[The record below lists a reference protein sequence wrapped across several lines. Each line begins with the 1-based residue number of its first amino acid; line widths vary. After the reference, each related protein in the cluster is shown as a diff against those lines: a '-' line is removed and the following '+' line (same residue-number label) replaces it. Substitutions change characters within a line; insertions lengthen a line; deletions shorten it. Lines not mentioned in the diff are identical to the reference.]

1 MICAARILRAMDT
14 PGIPS
19 PRQAWQ
25 AALTIGFATALC
37 MWVVGFLARLPAVQA
52 SAMITLDI
60 FGAIQITAGAILGAW
75 AGSRQGLKIGALA
88 GLITGIVNLLLV
100 GSLMS
105 DPTRV
110 NALRSEWPLFLGIAL
125 IGLPVLSVI
134 GAGAGAAMR
143 KRAPGIAPGTAP
155 PLVNWHGWFAI
166 VAAAATLALLIVGGL
181 VTSLQAGLAVPDWP
195 NSFGFNMFLL
205 PLAHM
210 QGGAYFEHTHRL
222 FGTLVGLTTL
232 TLLILTFL
240 VDSRRLPRALCAV
253 AFVFVVVQGILGGLR
268 VTGKPTL
275 SQTDVAPST
284 PLALV
289 HGVSGQALF
298 ALMCVIACITSARWK
313 RDDAPRIATRPGS
326 PRAASA
332 LLLAAL
338 CVQLLLGAAARH
350 FDQSTGYLHIVS
362 THGVNA
368 LLVAALAV
376 VAGGRAAR
384 ALPDELALR
393 RLGKG
398 LNHAVGMQMLLGI
411 ATLIVIW
418 TARGEQK
425 PPSTAEVVLAT
436 SHQTLGALLLAC
448 AAMLTAWSRRL
459 VLPARSSPAL
469 ATADLG

>member
-1 MICAARILRAMDT
+1 MET
-14 PGIPS
+14 PGHPTR
-19 PRQAWQ
+19 PRVWQ
-25 AALTIGFATALC
+25 AALTVGFAAALC

-52 SAMITLDI
+52 SPMITLDL

-75 AGSRQGLKIGALA
+75 AGSRQGLKAGALA
-88 GLITGIVNLLLV
+88 GLITGVVNLLLV

-105 DPTRV
+105 DPSRV

-125 IGLPVLSVI
+125 LGLPVLGVL

-143 KRAPGIAPGTAP
+143 KRAPGSAP
-155 PLVNWHGWFAI
+155 PPVNWHGWFAI
-166 VAAAATLALLIVGGL
+166 VAAAATLALLAVGGL

-232 TLLILTFL
+232 TLLILTFI
-240 VDSRRLPRALCAV
+240 VDSRRLPRALCAI
-253 AFVFVVVQGILGGLR
+253 AFVFVVVQGVLGGLR

-298 ALMCVIACITSARWK
+298 ALACVIACVASARWK

-326 PRAASA
+326 PRAASL
-332 LLLAAL
+332 LLLALL
-338 CVQLLLGAAARH
+338 CVQLVLGAAARH
-350 FDQSTGYLHIVS
+350 FDESKGYLHIVS

-376 VAGGRAAR
+376 VAGTRAAR
-384 ALPDELALR
+384 ALPSEPVLR

-398 LNHAVGMQMLLGI
+398 LNHAVGMQILLGI

-418 TARGEQK
+418 SARGEQK
-425 PPSTAEVVLAT
+425 PPSTAEVALAT
-436 SHQTLGALLLAC
+436 AHQTLGALLLAG

-459 VLPARSSPAL
+459 VLPAR
-469 ATADLG
+469 